1 MTEEKELDFNSP
13 SVILVGI
20 ILGTIGVL
28 AFIVQPGLV
37 QGFVTELALSEADA
51 NALAFDEML
60 GVIIATYITSY
71 LKSKINWRII
81 IASALL
87 LSALGNLLSALSLGN
102 IDLLATSRFISGIGE
117 GAIILIS
124 FTMVGLTQRVERN
137 LAGYL
142 LLLLIYGALGLWYMP
157 QAFELIGLYGVFL
170 VWGIITVISLVV
182 VRYIPKSANVN
193 SDCNENARDMP
204 FQVKAAALVGVLL
217 FNLAIG
223 VAWANLFLIGIEI
236 KNDPQLI
243 ANALLISQ
251 FVAIIG
257 ALIPVFLEERL
268 GLLKPIIVT
277 IVGSSAAI
285 GLLMYQPSYFIFI
298 IAVGGFNFLWNFGLP
313 FILSS
318 LTNLDKK
325 GTLIS
330 LAIALQMTGLGFGPF
345 LASIVLDNNGSFMDI
360 EKLIISLYLVS
371 AVPLIYSIYM
381 HKQKVAETSS

>member
-102 IDLLATSRFISGIGE
+102 IDLLATSRFIAGIGE

-157 QAFELIGLYGVFL
+157 QAFEFIGLYGVFL
-170 VWGIITVISLVV
+170 VWGVITVISLVL

-268 GLLKPIIVT
+268 GLLKPILIT
-277 IVGSSAAI
+277 IIGSSAAI

-360 EKLIISLYLVS
+360 EKIIIFLYLVS